1 MVRGKYRQL
10 SWFSKLLE
18 LSLVL
23 FTLENMSGKK
33 FNLYFVSVL
42 LFMLLL
48 PLVSVIINMYQD
60 GLPFSLLL
68 AGKWLIF
75 WAIGVR
81 LFIAGIRQATKP
93 AFTAQQIFRIS
104 GSDSFPVIR
113 ELGFANICLGLIA
126 ILSIL
131 RPTWQMPAAMA
142 GGLYFGLAGMLHV
155 FKKPDSRN
163 EVIALVSDLYI
174 FLIMLFYVLAGTR

>member
-1 MVRGKYRQL
+1 
-10 SWFSKLLE
+10 
-18 LSLVL
+18 
-23 FTLENMSGKK
+23 MSVKK
-33 FNLYFVSVL
+33 INLYFISVL
-42 LFMLLL
+42 LLMLLL
-48 PLVSVIINMYQD
+48 PLISVIINMYQD
-60 GLPFSLLL
+60 VLPFSLLL

-113 ELGFANICLGLIA
+113 ELGFANICLGLIG
-126 ILSIL
+126 IVSIL
-131 RPTWQMPAAMA
+131 RPDWRMPVAMA

-155 FKKPDSRN
+155 FKKLDSRN
-163 EVIALVSDLYI
+163 EVIALISDLYI
-174 FLIMLFYVLAGTR
+174 FLIMLFYLLACIN

>member
-1 MVRGKYRQL
+1 MP
-10 SWFSKLLE
+10 
-18 LSLVL
+18 
-23 FTLENMSGKK
+23 GKK

-48 PLVSVIINMYQD
+48 PLASVIFNSYLD
-60 GLPFSLLL
+60 GLQFTLLL

-113 ELGFANICLGLIA
+113 ELGFANICMGMIA
-126 ILSIL
+126 MFSLLWPSW
-131 RPTWQMPAAMA
+131 RMPAAMA
-142 GGLYFGLAGMLHV
+142 GGLYFGLAGMLHL
-155 FKKPDSRN
+155 FKKLNSRN
-163 EVIALVSDLYI
+163 ELIALVSDLFI
-174 FLIMLFYVLAGTR
+174 FLLMVAYCLTCNH

>member
-1 MVRGKYRQL
+1 MTIRWRWDTIQL
-10 SWFSKLLE
+10 YLLGIPW
-18 LSLVL
+18 LLPI
-23 FTLENMSGKK
+23 LEGMSGKK
-33 FNLYFVSVL
+33 FDLYFISVL

-48 PLVSVIINMYQD
+48 PLVSVFINMYQD

-68 AGKWLIF
+68 SGKWLIF

-93 AFTAQQIFRIS
+93 AFTAQQIFRII
-104 GSDSFPVIR
+104 GNDSFPVIR
-113 ELGFANICLGLIA
+113 ELGFANICLGLIG
-126 ILSIL
+126 IISIL
-131 RPTWQMPAAMA
+131 QPAWRMPVATA

-155 FKKPDSRN
+155 FKKLDSRN

-174 FLIMLFYVLAGTR
+174 FLIMLVYLLAGIN

>member
-1 MVRGKYRQL
+1 MA
-10 SWFSKLLE
+10 
-18 LSLVL
+18 
-23 FTLENMSGKK
+23 GKK

-48 PLVSVIINMYQD
+48 PLVSVSINSYRD

-113 ELGFANICLGLIA
+113 ELGFANICMGLIA
-126 ILSIL
+126 MFSIL
-131 RPTWQMPAAMA
+131 LPAWQMPAAMA
-142 GGLYFGLAGMLHV
+142 GGLYFGLAGALHV
-155 FKKPDSRN
+155 FKKLNSRN
-163 EVIALVSDLYI
+163 ELIALVSDLFI
-174 FLIMLFYVLAGTR
+174 FIWMLAYCCLYFNR

>member
-1 MVRGKYRQL
+1 
-10 SWFSKLLE
+10 
-18 LSLVL
+18 
-23 FTLENMSGKK
+23 MSGNK
-33 FNLYFVSVL
+33 FNIYLFSVL
-42 LFMLLL
+42 LFMLVL
-48 PLVSVIINMYQD
+48 PLVSVIIDIYVND
-60 GLPFSLLL
+60 FPFTMLL

-113 ELGFANICLGLIA
+113 ELGFANICMGLIG

-131 RPTWQMPAAMA
+131 QPSWRMPAAIV
-142 GGLYFGLAGMLHV
+142 GGLYFGLAGMMHV

-163 EVIALVSDLYI
+163 EMIALVSDLYI
-174 FLIMLFYVLAGTR
+174 FLIMLFYMFA

>member
-1 MVRGKYRQL
+1 MMVSVYFL
-10 SWFSKLLE
+10 S
-18 LSLVL
+18 
-23 FTLENMSGKK
+23 MSGKK

-48 PLVSVIINMYQD
+48 PLVSVIINSYQD
-60 GLPFSLLL
+60 GLPLNLLL

-93 AFTAQQIFRIS
+93 AFTAQQIFSIS

-113 ELGFANICLGLIA
+113 ELGFANICIGLIG
-126 ILSIL
+126 IISIL
-131 RPTWQMPAAMA
+131 QPAWRMPAAMA
-142 GGLYFGLAGMLHV
+142 GGLYFGLAGMPHLLKKLNSKNELIELH
-155 FKKPDSRN
+155 
-163 EVIALVSDLYI
+163 E
-174 FLIMLFYVLAGTR
+174 

>member
-1 MVRGKYRQL
+1 
-10 SWFSKLLE
+10 
-18 LSLVL
+18 
-23 FTLENMSGKK
+23 MSGKK
-33 FNLYFVSVL
+33 FNLYFISVL

-48 PLVSVIINMYQD
+48 PLVSVIINIHRD
-60 GLPFSLLL
+60 GLPFTLLL

-93 AFTAQQIFRIS
+93 AFTAQQIFHIS

-113 ELGFANICLGLIA
+113 ELGFANICLGLIGM
-126 ILSIL
+126 LSIL
-131 RPTWQMPAAMA
+131 QSAWRMPVALA

-155 FKKPDSRN
+155 FKKLESRN

-174 FLIMLFYVLAGTR
+174 FLIMLLYLLTSSNKLL